1 MSVIRLDDDAAREA
15 GPFCHAEHMD
25 APNTSDALRPTY
37 WRVPFELA
45 GDAAPRSFADPATVS
60 WRTADDEADLV
71 GLFARVLDDSI
82 DPRDMDAVRRSG
94 GRAVALRMIG
104 DALSGGVY
112 GCEREWWSIVAVDGE
127 VAGVVLPVVFT
138 GCARDGLDEATI
150 YHLGVVAEQRRRGL
164 GNLLLGRATDTLL
177 AHGVWRISCDTA
189 VENEVM
195 IRLFERH
202 GWTRGPETE
211 VASR

>member
-1 MSVIRLDDDAAREA
+1 MDAA
-15 GPFCHAEHMD
+15 
-25 APNTSDALRPTY
+25 NTSHAFRPTY
-37 WRVPFELA
+37 WRVPFELP
-45 GDAAPRSFADPATVS
+45 GDAAPRSFADPPTVS
-60 WRTADDEADLV
+60 WRKADDETDLV
-71 GLFARVLDDSI
+71 GLFARVLHDSV
-82 DPRDMDAVRRSG
+82 DPRDVEAVRKNG
-94 GRAVALRMIG
+94 GRAVAVRMIE

-112 GCEREWWSIVAVDGE
+112 RCVREWWSIVAVDGE

-138 GCARDGLDEATI
+138 GCTRDGLDEATI
-150 YHLGVVAEQRRRGL
+150 YHIGVVAEQRRRGL

-202 GWTRGPETE
+202 GWRRGPGTE